1 MKVRFTSPKK
11 QNPDED
17 GGLPVRYGP
26 AKRAV
31 PKWRWYILVLV
42 ISTPLLFLLWRVGAA
57 MFFINAPGVISL
69 EKVSINSPF
78 PAVVERIS
86 VSPGARTA
94 HGDLLM
100 RLEDPVVTQRI
111 YVLQAELEALKTG
124 VPGAAGDS
132 PSRAAFATVRI
143 AEEGVRYQKGYR
155 DSIQSLFRQGAATRA
170 EADAAEERY
179 RQALSALAEARASVA
194 LLQAPDLSRQESAAQ
209 RNTRIAQIEAELK
222 GLEER
227 KGFFSVVSPGEGRVL
242 DVFPTEGQSV
252 AGGAPLVLLGR
263 PQSMKVMAYLQPRH
277 ISYAKEGEKVIV
289 RLPGSLSVS
298 GKVSAA
304 PEIAARIPAEL
315 AGVLAEGKQALLV
328 RIDLDEPLAGHL
340 RVEGLPVSVHFGF
353 SLRKSLQLLS
363 GEP

>member
-100 RLEDPVVTQRI
+100 RLERCD
-111 YVLQAELEALKTG
+111 
-124 VPGAAGDS
+124 
-132 PSRAAFATVRI
+132 
-143 AEEGVRYQKGYR
+143 
-155 DSIQSLFRQGAATRA
+155 
-170 EADAAEERY
+170 
-179 RQALSALAEARASVA
+179 EARAEFERAAQLTRNSRERA
-194 LLQAPDLSRQESAAQ
+194 LLM
-209 RNTRIAQIEAELK
+209 K
-222 GLEER
+222 
-227 KGFFSVVSPGEGRVL
+227 RVN
-242 DVFPTEGQSV
+242 
-252 AGGAPLVLLGR
+252 GAR
-263 PQSMKVMAYLQPRH
+263 RS
-277 ISYAKEGEKVIV
+277 
-289 RLPGSLSVS
+289 
-298 GKVSAA
+298 
-304 PEIAARIPAEL
+304 
-315 AGVLAEGKQALLV
+315 
-328 RIDLDEPLAGHL
+328 
-340 RVEGLPVSVHFGF
+340 
-353 SLRKSLQLLS
+353 
-363 GEP
+363 